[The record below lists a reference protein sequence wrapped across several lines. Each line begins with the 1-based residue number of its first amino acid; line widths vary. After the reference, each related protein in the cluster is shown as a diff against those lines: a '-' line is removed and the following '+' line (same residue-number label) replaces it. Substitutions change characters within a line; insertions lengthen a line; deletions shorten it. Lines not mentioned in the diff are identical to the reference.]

1 MSWSRRIATSEEI
14 SVEPPEPDEPAVV
27 CKCSVCKCEIYS
39 NEIYGMDDMGDSVC
53 RDCLEEEW
61 SKLADDEKFELL
73 GYEVII

>member
-1 MSWSRRIATSEEI
+1 MWRRFVTDEERRM
-14 SVEPPEPDEPAVV
+14 EPPEKAPVAFCHE
-27 CKCSVCKCEIYS
+27 CKGEIYDG
-39 NEIYGMDDMGDSVC
+39 EIYGKDDSGNAIC